1 MKRECTSIDVVIPV
15 YNNWAALQVLL
26 DPMRDWISAN
36 KAINIIVV
44 DDGSGIE
51 CDKVLAQLDGIPQV
65 SVVRHAHNKGRSSAI
80 NTGCRYGA
88 SDYIAILD
96 VDCVPDGHWLE
107 TFYRHMEQ
115 GVVGVFGNLR
125 ANGSGYWSRY
135 LNEVYESRER
145 EYQNGSLD
153 FVTAFCMFKR
163 EVFEHLG
170 GFSEDYNKYGFE
182 DRDFVQRIVNC
193 GCFDLKFVKEIFA
206 VHSVPSSID
215 GVLKKSWESGYY
227 SSLLFSCRFPEFYR
241 KTGYWYVDAR
251 QHTILYCMPLFVIS
265 IMAGRNLYTVRKLLG
280 FEILP
285 YRIWRLLVKG
295 SSALAF
301 FQGTYCSKVD
311 KNG

>member
-1 MKRECTSIDVVIPV
+1 MKLGCSSIDVVIPV
-15 YNNWAALQVLL
+15 YNNWNALRILL
-26 DPMRDWISAN
+26 DPMRNWIN
-36 KAINIIVV
+36 TNRNINIIVV
-44 DDGSGIE
+44 DDGSCIA
-51 CDKVLAQLDGIPQV
+51 CDNVLAQLDGIPQV
-65 SVVRHAHNKGRSSAI
+65 SVIRHTHNKGRSSAI

-96 VDCVPDGHWLE
+96 VDCVPDGGWLE
-107 TFYRHMEQ
+107 TFCLRMEE

-125 ANGSGYWSRY
+125 ASGCGYWSRY
-135 LNEVYESRER
+135 LNEVYESRAR

-163 EVFEHLG
+163 NVFDHLG
-170 GFSEDYNKYGFE
+170 GFSEDYDKYGFE

-193 GCFDLKFVKEIFA
+193 GCFGLKFVKEVFA
-206 VHSVPSSID
+206 VHSVPDNID
-215 GVLKKSWESGYY
+215 AVLKKSWESGFY
-227 SSLLFSCRFPEFYR
+227 SSLLFSSRYPEFYS

-251 QHTILYCMPLFVIS
+251 QHTILYCMPFLIIS
-265 IMAGRNLYTVRKLLG
+265 IMSGKNLYAVRKILR

-285 YRIWRLLVKG
+285 YRIWRFLVKG

-301 FQGTYCSKVD
+301 FQGTYFSKMN